1 MRFDF
6 VTAQRVIFEWG
17 SVQKVGAIAS
27 ALGKRAFVVSGG
39 GSAGPQRIYDL
50 LGEAGISFEKFIV
63 VGEPSVDVAWEGVQ
77 AARRAGCDF
86 VIGFGGGSVLDTGKA
101 IAAMLTN
108 PGEIMDYLEVVGQ
121 NLPLAQ
127 KAAPTL
133 AIPTTAGTGTEVTR
147 NAVLAVPQKR
157 VKVSLR
163 SAFIL
168 PEVALVDPELTLSA
182 PPDLTAKTGMD
193 AFTQVIE
200 PYITRN
206 ANALTDLFCREGMQR
221 AARSLL
227 QAYRQPDDQAAREDM
242 AWTSLLGG
250 LSLTNAGLAAVHGF
264 AGPIGGMFDAPHGAV
279 CGRLLPFVTAANIA
293 ALRQREPSHPA
304 LARYEEISKL
314 LVQKPTSRAEDVS
327 DWLRELINALA
338 IPPLSQYGITTADF
352 PLIIEKSKVAS
363 SMKGNP
369 ISLTEEELEGILAQA
384 L

>member
-39 GSAGPQRIYDL
+39 GSAGPQKIYDL

-206 ANALTDLFCREGMQR
+206 ANALTDLFCREGMQK
-221 AARSLL
+221 AARS
-227 QAYRQPDDQAAREDM
+227 
-242 AWTSLLGG
+242 
-250 LSLTNAGLAAVHGF
+250 
-264 AGPIGGMFDAPHGAV
+264 
-279 CGRLLPFVTAANIA
+279 
-293 ALRQREPSHPA
+293 
-304 LARYEEISKL
+304 
-314 LVQKPTSRAEDVS
+314 
-327 DWLRELINALA
+327 
-338 IPPLSQYGITTADF
+338 
-352 PLIIEKSKVAS
+352 
-363 SMKGNP
+363 
-369 ISLTEEELEGILAQA
+369 
-384 L
+384 

>member
-1 MRFDF
+1 
-6 VTAQRVIFEWG
+6 
-17 SVQKVGAIAS
+17 
-27 ALGKRAFVVSGG
+27 
-39 GSAGPQRIYDL
+39 
-50 LGEAGISFEKFIV
+50 
-63 VGEPSVDVAWEGVQ
+63 
-77 AARRAGCDF
+77 
-86 VIGFGGGSVLDTGKA
+86 
-101 IAAMLTN
+101 
-108 PGEIMDYLEVVGQ
+108 
-121 NLPLAQ
+121 
-127 KAAPTL
+127 
-133 AIPTTAGTGTEVTR
+133 
-147 NAVLAVPQKR
+147 
-157 VKVSLR
+157 
-163 SAFIL
+163 
-168 PEVALVDPELTLSA
+168 
-182 PPDLTAKTGMD
+182 
-193 AFTQVIE
+193 
-200 PYITRN
+200 
-206 ANALTDLFCREGMQR
+206 
-221 AARSLL
+221 
-227 QAYRQPDDQAAREDM
+227 M

-327 DWLRELINALA
+327 HWLRELINALA